1 MKNLFKTI
9 LIAFIVFVG
18 IYSCNRNNEE
28 IHQNE
33 NLTAEQLSSK
43 LTNDTDFIELTN
55 MITVFQNISDK
66 NNFIKKFD
74 ENRLKIEGNKYLA
87 EVSGYSV
94 KDIEKINNELVF
106 KVSKLQKKY
115 PQLKSSKE
123 NYKFINEV
131 SALLVKNINSISLT
145 ARKTC
150 ADCAREGRANMV
162 AGTLLG
168 GLTGSAG
175 GFYGAWAGAVAG
187 FWAAGEQT
195 VTCLK
200 EAGC

>member
-9 LIAFIVFVG
+9 FIALLVVLG
-18 IYSCNRNNEE
+18 VYSCTRNNEE
-28 IHQNE
+28 ISQNE
-33 NLTAEQLSSK
+33 NLTAEQLSLK
-43 LTNDTDFIELTN
+43 LSSDSDFVELTN
-55 MITVFQNISDK
+55 MVTVFQNISDK
-66 NNFIKKFD
+66 NSFTKKFD
-74 ENRLKIEGNKYLA
+74 ENRLKNEGNRYLA
-87 EVSGYSV
+87 EISGYSE
-94 KDIEKINNELVF
+94 KDIEKINNELIN
-106 KVSKLQKKY
+106 KISKLQKKY

-123 NYKFINEV
+123 NYNFINEV
-131 SALLVKNINSISLT
+131 STLSVKNIKSNSLT
-145 ARKTC
+145 AKTC

-175 GFYGAWAGAVAG
+175 GFFGAWAGAVAG
-187 FWAAGEQT
+187 FWAAGEVT